1 MLGSRE
7 VYFVNY
13 KRSKTMFNRSV
24 NREIMI
30 LVRPRILETEEIRSG
45 TLEEEPAR
53 GKRKNSSPPR

>member
-13 KRSKTMFNRSV
+13 KRSETMFNKSV

-30 LVRPRILETEEIRSG
+30 LVCPRILEKEKI
-45 TLEEEPAR
+45 
-53 GKRKNSSPPR
+53 